1 MTVDEELRPLA
12 PAARKV
18 HWIASFVGA
27 AILAAVV
34 TAVDLLWD
42 QKFDAWPF
50 EPGEAAVVLAPLLL
64 LHAAVYP
71 PFWYRAWRYAVRE
84 HDVLL
89 RHGVIWRTQRSI
101 PRRRIQHVDVQS
113 GPIDRAY
120 GLADLTLYTA
130 GADDE
135 ENQIPGLL
143 VEEAEALRDRLVRD
157 DPAESWERSGFGPH
171 G

>member
-1 MTVDEELRPLA
+1 MTADELLPLA

-18 HWIASFVGA
+18 HWIASFIGA
-27 AILAAVV
+27 AFLAGVV
-34 TAVDLLWD
+34 TAVDVFWD
-42 QKFDAWPF
+42 DKFEAWPF
-50 EPGEAAVVLAPLLL
+50 APGRLAMVLAPLLM
-64 LHAAVYP
+64 LHAALYP
-71 PFWYRAWRYAVRE
+71 PFWFRAWRYALRE

-89 RHGVIWRTQRSI
+89 VHGVFWRTRRSI
-101 PRRRIQHVDVQS
+101 PRSRIQHVDVQS

-135 ENQIPGLL
+135 ENQIPGLR
-143 VEEAEALRDRLVRD
+143 VEDAEALRDALLRENPVL
-157 DPAESWERSGFGPH
+157 SWERSGFGPH